1 MTSDTEAAQKFYR
14 AVLGGGTGAFAMPDM
29 SYTQFTADQVLTS
42 NFVSRQNALQPRPGW
57 IGYVAV
63 DDLDESVA
71 SVIRAGGSV
80 RRAPNKLANAD
91 RFAVVSDPQGG
102 TLALFH
108 RGSVSTAPRKTSPS
122 VWHELHVADR
132 EAAFAFYAGLFAWQK
147 GEALDM
153 GQMGLYQI
161 FEKDHDM
168 LGGMMTKPANIPGP
182 FWLYYFNV
190 AAIKPAMALVSEGG
204 GKILNGPH
212 QVPGGSWIVQC
223 VDPQGGLFAL
233 VETK

>member
-14 AVLGGGTGAFAMPDM
+14 AVLGGEAGDVEMSDL
-29 SYTQFTADQVLTS
+29 SYTRFTADQEVTGNIAQS
-42 NFVSRQNALQPRPGW
+42 DRALQPRPGW

-63 DDLDESVA
+63 DDLNKCIESV
-71 SVIRAGGSV
+71 IQAGGSI
-80 RRAPNKLANAD
+80 RRAPNDIHEAG

-102 TLALFH
+102 TVALFH
-108 RGSVSTAPRKTSPS
+108 RGSTSQAQRKTSPS

-132 EAAFAFYAGLFAWQK
+132 EAAFAFYAGLFAWER

-153 GQMGLYQI
+153 GQMGIYQV
-161 FEKDHDM
+161 FQKDHDM
-168 LGGMMTKPANIPGP
+168 LGGMMTKPENVPDP

-190 AAIKPAMALVSEGG
+190 AAIKSAMAMVSQGG

-223 VDPQGGLFAL
+223 LDPQGGLFAL